1 MNTVNLSSKVFFV
14 DTMGYHLNYTNVKEI
29 KHSIRSALKSKMA

>member
-1 MNTVNLSSKVFFV
+1 MNTVNLSSEVFYV
-14 DTMGYHLNYTNVKEI
+14 DTIGYHLIYINVKEI